1 VPLDPRTPVIA
12 GVGQVTNRADPVD
25 PSTWVEPLTLM
36 VDAIERAGCGATG
49 QPGVR
54 SSLLDRVDEMFA
66 VPSFV
71 WQPGDPAR
79 AVADALGISVG
90 VTRIGFAG
98 GTIPQTAL
106 FDAATRIA
114 AGRLDVAVIV
124 GAEAIKTRDI
134 ARKRGERVAWTEP
147 AGYADAPQADYAVPD
162 ALTDHERAV
171 GLIVPAHAYALF
183 EHARRRIRGLTRSE
197 HLEEL
202 GALAALMSRVASA
215 NDGAWLR
222 EPVDA
227 KTVTTPAPDNRMI
240 SAPYTKLLTS
250 NVVVDMG
257 AALIVT
263 SLEAARVAG
272 VPDDDLVFPLAGAA
286 AREQWLISRRLELS
300 VSLAMR
306 ECVRRLFDG
315 RSSSVDQVSF
325 LDLYSCFPIAVEL
338 ASDALGI
345 DPLTDER
352 APSVT
357 GGMTFFGGP
366 GNNYVTHSI
375 ATMAET
381 LRRAPGEVG
390 LVTGLGWY
398 ASTHSWGTYSTT
410 PPRDGF
416 RYDSVQADV
425 DAAPLRDADD
435 DYSGPAIVESYT
447 VVHDREGRPS
457 RAITSL
463 RTPADARRL
472 VAVEEPE
479 AAAQVLDADPL
490 GATVHVRGTTLTLP

>member
-1 VPLDPRTPVIA
+1 MIA
-12 GVGQVTNRADPVD
+12 GVGQVTNRADPAD
-25 PSTWVEPLTLM
+25 ASTWVEPLTLM
-36 VDAIERAGCGATG
+36 VDALEIAGGDAAGVPGA
-49 QPGVR
+49 R
-54 SSLLDRVDEMFA
+54 SALLDHVDEMFA

-71 WQPGDPAR
+71 WHVPDPAR
-79 AVADALGISVG
+79 ALADALGISVG

-114 AGRLDVAVIV
+114 AGRLEVAVIV
-124 GAEAIKTRDI
+124 GAEAIKTRDL
-134 ARKRGERVAWTEP
+134 ARKRGEHVTWTEQT
-147 AGYADAPQADYAVPD
+147 GYADAPQVDYEVPD
-162 ALTDHERAV
+162 SLTDHERAV

-183 EHARRRIRGLTRSE
+183 EHARRRARGLTRSE
-197 HLEEL
+197 HLAEL
-202 GALAALMSRVASA
+202 GRLAARMSAVASA
-215 NDGAWLR
+215 NEHAWLR
-222 EPVDA
+222 EPVDGA
-227 KTVTTPAPDNRMI
+227 AVTTPAPTNRMI
-240 SAPYTKLLTS
+240 STPYTKLLTS

-257 AALIVT
+257 AAIIVT
-263 SLEAARVAG
+263 SLGAALAAG
-272 VPDDDLVFPLAGAA
+272 VPDDQLVFPLAGAA
-286 AREQWLISRRLELS
+286 AREQWLISQRLELS
-300 VSLAMR
+300 VSIAMR
-306 ECVRRLFDG
+306 ECARRLFGEGATSLDDV
-315 RSSSVDQVSF
+315 SV

-345 DPLTDER
+345 DPVADER

-381 LRRAPGEVG
+381 LRRSPGATG

-410 PPRDGF
+410 PPIEGF
-416 RYDSVQADV
+416 RSESVQAAV

-435 DYSGPAIVESYT
+435 DYSGSAVVESYT
-447 VVHDREGRPS
+447 VVHDRDGCPS
-457 RAITSL
+457 RAIASL

-472 VAVEEPE
+472 VAVEDPG
-479 AAAQVLDADPL
+479 AAAEVLDADPL
-490 GATVHVRGTTLTLP
+490 GATVHVSGSSLRLS